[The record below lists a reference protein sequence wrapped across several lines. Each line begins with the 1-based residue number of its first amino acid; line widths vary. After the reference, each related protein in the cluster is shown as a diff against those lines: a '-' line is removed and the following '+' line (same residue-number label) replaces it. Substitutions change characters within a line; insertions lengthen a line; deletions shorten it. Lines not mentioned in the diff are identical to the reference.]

1 MARDTPMLWVRNQVL
16 PESGISATLMKALMN
31 EACSEPSRRSHA
43 MASPIPA
50 PAATPLTA
58 ATVGTGT
65 STSAR
70 ITGLK
75 RSRITPARLGDP
87 AS

>member
-1 MARDTPMLWVRNQVL
+1 MLWVRNQVL
-16 PESGISATLMKALMN
+16 PESGIRATLMKALMK
-31 EACSEPSRRSHA
+31 EAYSEPSRRSHA
-43 MASPIPA
+43 MARPIPA

-65 STSAR
+65 STRAW

-75 RSRITPARLGDP
+75 RSRTTPARSGLP
-87 AS
+87 